1 MHRMSFS
8 DHTDSPFSPSAITR
22 RKAPALVRKFLPPPA
37 TLLDVGAHGGE
48 FAATM
53 ARNGYSVTALDAEP
67 RGSFQPFISADANG
81 AWPLASGS
89 FDAVTAWQVLEHL
102 ENPHHFFREARRVLA
117 KDGLLFLSLPNPYS
131 AKNRIQFFLTGDF
144 YRYRENS
151 FHITPFIRSSFA
163 RAYAPH
169 FTLHKDG
176 YSEMHKKRIPRLL
189 PFLKKSSTFRMLF
202 GESYFAVLQK
212 VN

>member
-1 MHRMSFS
+1 MSS
-8 DHTDSPFSPSAITR
+8 SAHTESPFSPSAITR

-102 ENPHHFFREARRVLA
+102 ENPHHFFREAHRVL
-117 KDGLLFLSLPNPYS
+117 KEDGLLFLAVPNPYS
-131 AKNRIQFFLTGDF
+131 FKNRTRFFLTGDF
-144 YRYRENS
+144 YRYQENP
-151 FHITPFIRSSFA
+151 FHLTPFIRSSFA
-163 RAYAPH
+163 RCYTPH
-169 FTLHKDG
+169 FACLTDG
-176 YSEMHKKRIPRLL
+176 YSEMHKKRIPLVLCPLVKRSRALKMLL
-189 PFLKKSSTFRMLF
+189 S
-202 GESYFAVLQK
+202 EVYFAILRK
-212 VN
+212 VG